1 MKLSI
6 EQVKKIAHL
15 ARLHLTDEEVELF
28 AAQLTNI
35 LDYVDV
41 LKELDTTGVPETNQV
56 TGLTNVLREDK
67 VAMGS
72 LCSPDELLECSPL
85 PKDKHQIKTKRVI

>member
-1 MKLSI
+1 MQLTT
-6 EQVKKIAHL
+6 EQVRKIAHL

-28 AAQLTNI
+28 AGQLTNI
-35 LDYVDV
+35 LDYVEV

-56 TGLTNVLREDK
+56 TGLTNVLRED
-67 VAMGS
+67 VVSQS
-72 LCSPDELLECSPL
+72 LCKPDELLECSPL

>member
-1 MKLSI
+1 MKLST

-15 ARLHLTDEEVELF
+15 ARLHLTDEEVEVF
-28 AAQLTNI
+28 AGQLTNI
-35 LDYVDV
+35 LDYVDI
-41 LKELDTTGVPETNQV
+41 LKELNTEGVPETNQV

-67 VAMGS
+67 VEANA
-72 LCSPDELLECSPL
+72 LCTPDELLACSPL